1 MPYTQILIIV
11 ARIESLPVTSPIARF
26 STGLQ
31 LLQRKIGEWNSV
43 AHKDNNLLD
52 IEIKCASYIQSW
64 TKLELQCWRECLTHC
79 QEKVQSQA
87 YKFFFFFYNLVHE
100 YLEEKGDVNGEGDG
114 AATTTT
120 QPVRAN
126 FNFKDYKSIE
136 KQIREGAA
144 IDEEPA
150 EEEDDAVQMNLH
162 DILRLL
168 NDFVENSSYG
178 EFHLRLNLLK
188 TFALYTSCLE
198 TSPQRSVEKKRVQ
211 LVAVLYNVHAYF
223 NQFATVVDEH
233 VKTVRAPIE
242 KKLKE
247 FVKIESYNKDL
258 SYVGIRSN
266 IVKIQ
271 KNVHKFFK
279 EFEAQLKMKITP
291 AMDYKSRIA
300 DEHSAIKDQASDKKG
315 KARPRYYI
323 CDAKLFLVAKLAAGG
338 EGISEVTALDEGHL
352 LPKISHFFTTSR
364 NVVRQIINHCPV
376 ANRVLRLDDLL
387 LEEVENCEYLRR
399 LEVDRSQERPKQ
411 KSQAKQILNQKRK
424 ALADFYKTLTGM
436 GVNHRTGLME
446 YNLRDS
452 IMDFQVAPFC
462 PRTQIYQEKT
472 KRTDH
477 SLVALCDKMDLYYAK
492 AVFKVKTLLSVLV
505 KPDTDLGVQNVER
518 IKGFSIDLFML
529 IQYQRKHFSKST
541 RELQKL
547 RDTIEDLAALNECS
561 TVATDQN
568 FICNRRKLIAYKSIA
583 LDTASY
589 CDQFSQLLRTA
600 PTELDTAR
608 YGTTVSQRF
617 DLSSNSA
624 LFKEASRLLSR
635 IQSMAQSISGDLIG
649 IDEKS
654 RFISNAVVDRNQSL
668 SEGISMDLRNLR
680 DLFKAS
686 YGGRTEHHAY
696 YLAIDKFIG
705 NVTDTLN
712 GHALSTVDGGQNE
725 SRFLDSDFSNQLENT
740 VHSILISLQKL
751 YKTYKTVTE
760 SVPEKEAETKDD
772 DTQLLD
778 SHLRENICQELINS
792 FELLNLRT
800 ILKQMDVAVND
811 VYESGCSESTMTKV
825 RKLLSVA
832 PLLEQFG
839 FLVEFFLI
847 QEAGAHSVS
856 VKLLNV
862 MLNVFIELV
871 NNGFCVPKDL
881 LSDEE
886 PEKEKD
892 QNGER
897 SGEGMGLEDGTGE
910 KDVSDKI
917 ENEDQLQD
925 AKRPEEYEKD
935 KGDEQQNKE
944 EKGIDMSEDFDA
956 NLQDIE
962 KKPDD
967 EENSDSEKEDEEEDP
982 DKQMG
987 ETEEGAEKLDD
998 QIWGDEDKGEL
1009 IDFTAIYWLTYIN
1022 FAQCFP
1028 RQIPTRRR
1036 KMPRMT

>member
-1 MPYTQILIIV
+1 M
-11 ARIESLPVTSPIARF
+11 
-26 STGLQ
+26 
-31 LLQRKIGEWNSV
+31 
-43 AHKDNNLLD
+43 AHKENNLLD
-52 IEIKCASYIQSW
+52 VEIKCASYIQSW

-100 YLEEKGDVNGEGDG
+100 YLEEKEDADG
-114 AATTTT
+114 KEDSASTSTTSR
-120 QPVRAN
+120 PVRAN

-136 KQIREGAA
+136 RQIREGAA
-144 IDEEPA
+144 IDEEPPESVEA
-150 EEEDDAVQMNLH
+150 EDDEEKMNLH

-178 EFHLRLNLLK
+178 EFHLRLNMLK
-188 TFALYTSCLE
+188 SFALYTSCLE
-198 TSPQRSVEKKRVQ
+198 TSQQRSVEKRKVQ
-211 LVAVLYNVHAYF
+211 LVAVLHNVHAYF

-247 FVKIESYNKDL
+247 FVKIESYNRDL

-300 DEHSAIKDQASDKKG
+300 DEHSAIKGQSSDKKG
-315 KARPRYYI
+315 KARPRYYV
-323 CDAKLFLVAKLAAGG
+323 CDAKLFLVAKLDSS
-338 EGISEVTALDEGHL
+338 EGISEVTAFEEGHL

-376 ANRVLRLDDLL
+376 ANRVQRLDELL
-387 LEEVENCEYLRR
+387 LEEVENCDYLRG

-446 YNLRDS
+446 YKLRDS

-462 PRTQIYQEKT
+462 PRTQIYHEKT
-472 KRTDH
+472 KRTDQ
-477 SLVALCDKMDLYYAK
+477 SLVALCDKMDLYYAR

-518 IKGFSIDLFML
+518 IKGFTIDLFML
-529 IQYQRKHFSKST
+529 IQYQRRHFSKSI

-547 RDTIEDLAALNECS
+547 RDTIEDLAGLQECS
-561 TVATDQN
+561 VIAKDQN
-568 FICNRRKLIAYKSIA
+568 FICNRRKLIAYKSVA
-583 LDTASY
+583 LSAASY
-589 CDQFSQLLRTA
+589 CDQFLQLLRTA
-600 PTELDTAR
+600 PTELDTGR

-617 DLSSNSA
+617 DLAPNSA
-624 LFKEASRLLSR
+624 LFKEASRLLGR
-635 IQSMAQSISGDLIG
+635 IQSTANTIYGDLIR

-654 RFISNAVVDRNQSL
+654 KFISNAVVDRNQSL
-668 SEGISMDLRNLR
+668 YEGISMDLRNLR

-686 YGGRTEHHAY
+686 HSGRTEHHAY

-705 NVTDTLN
+705 NINDTLN
-712 GHALSTVDGGQNE
+712 GHAVNTVDGQNE
-725 SRFLDSDFSNQLENT
+725 SRFLDSDFSNHLENT

-760 SVPEKEAETKDD
+760 SVPEKEGETKD

-792 FELLNLRT
+792 FELLNLRS
-800 ILKQMDVAVND
+800 ILKQTDLAVND
-811 VYESGCSESTMTKV
+811 IYESGCRDSTMAKV
-825 RKLLSVA
+825 RKLLSIA

-847 QEAGAHSVS
+847 QEAGAHSVG

-881 LSDEE
+881 LGDEE

-897 SGEGMGLEDGTGE
+897 NGEGMGLEDGTGE
-910 KDVSDKI
+910 KDVSEKI

-925 AKRPEEYEKD
+925 AKRPEEYDKD
-935 KGDEQQNKE
+935 KGDEQRNKE

-962 KKPDD
+962 KKPED
-967 EENSDSEKEDEEEDP
+967 EDNSDSEKEEEEEDP

-1009 IDFTAIYWLTYIN
+1009 IDFTAIHWLLKLTFHN
-1022 FAQCFP
+1022 VFP
-1028 RQIPTRRR
+1028 KQIPMKRRTS
-1036 KMPRMT
+1036 PRMK